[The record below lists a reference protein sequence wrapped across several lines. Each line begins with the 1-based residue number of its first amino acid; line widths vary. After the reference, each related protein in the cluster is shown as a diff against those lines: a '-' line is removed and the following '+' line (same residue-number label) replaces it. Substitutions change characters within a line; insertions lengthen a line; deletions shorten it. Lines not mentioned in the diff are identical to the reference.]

1 MNASLIDL
9 RLNEKDS
16 ALGQRTVQAF
26 FQQPDGLKWGFQIP
40 VAMGATP
47 HDVATAFR
55 NLADGIVSTAA
66 NPPKPSPAA
75 AAPDASATPASPS
88 ALARK
93 VVAPRKRGLR
103 R

>member
-1 MNASLIDL
+1 MNATLIDL

-16 ALGQRTVQAF
+16 ALGHRTVQAF

-40 VAMGATP
+40 VAMGASP

-66 NPPKPSPAA
+66 NPPKPPA
-75 AAPDASATPASPS
+75 PTTDASATPASPS
-88 ALARK
+88 AVSRK
-93 VVAPRKRGLR
+93 VIAPRKRGLR
-103 R
+103 C